1 MEKTQYNFLTFTW
14 RVTAAHVIT
23 YFIAGILAFNL
34 FNYAEVFG
42 TGDMAVL
49 MKPVDSPWVMAGT
62 ALNIFRGILF
72 GIILWPFRTVLL
84 ETKYGWLYLF
94 GLFLGLAILGTSG
107 PAPGSFEGMIYTNF
121 PVLDQII
128 GLRETVFQTLL
139 FSLTVYFWYKYP
151 KRIWTILSILII
163 VLLMMMITAGLL
175 VTYT

>member
-34 FNYAEVFG
+34 FNYAEVFV

-72 GIILWPFRTVLL
+72 GIILWPFRTVIL

>member
-72 GIILWPFRTVLL
+72 GIILWPFRTVIL

-139 FSLTVYFWYKYP
+139 FSLIVYFWYKYP

>member
-1 MEKTQYNFLTFTW
+1 MEKIQYNFVTFTW
-14 RVTAAHVIT
+14 RITAAHVIT
-23 YFIAGILAFNL
+23 YFIAGIIAFNL
-34 FNYAEVFG
+34 FNYTEAFG

-72 GIILWPFRTVLL
+72 GIVLWPFRTVLL

-139 FSLTVYFWYKYP
+139 FSLVVFFWYKYP
-151 KRIWTILSILII
+151 KKIWTILSILII
-163 VLLMMMITAGLL
+163 VLLLMMITAGLM

>member
-1 MEKTQYNFLTFTW
+1 MEKTRYNFVTFTW
-14 RVTAAHVIT
+14 RITAAHIIT

-34 FNYAEVFG
+34 FNYAEVFAE
-42 TGDMAVL
+42 GDMAVL

-72 GIILWPFRTVLL
+72 GIVLWPFRSVLL

-94 GLFLGLAILGTSG
+94 GLFFGLAILGTSG
-107 PAPGSFEGMIYTNF
+107 PAPGSFEGIIYTNF
-121 PVLDQII
+121 PVIDQIL

-139 FSLTVYFWYKYP
+139 FSLIVYFWYKYP
-151 KRIWTILSILII
+151 KKIWTILSIVII
-163 VLLMMMITAGLL
+163 VLLLMMIIAGLL